1 MNLIGLLS
9 LTPVFKCIMATQ
21 SMTGKNEFDYLKE
34 FEDLD
39 ISGHFYA
46 NTCILANILIEY
58 FEKNQ
63 YSY

>member
-1 MNLIGLLS
+1 MNLAGLLS

-21 SMTGKNEFDYLKE
+21 SMTGKNEFGYWKE

-46 NTCILANILIEY
+46 YMCTPSKILVEL
-58 FEKNQ
+58 FEKI
-63 YSY
+63 